1 MDLENTKCNNYQKNF
16 HNKCKFCGKELKPI
30 GLDYLYTNIS
40 PDSIEYERC
49 TCNESNEYWNKIDL
63 KFLEQKKKEHYRES
77 INQFYSQNYISKRL
91 KDYNFKNFKVT
102 DSNKNEVEI
111 AKDYTKKCIENKQE
125 NGLIIT
131 GNTGVGKTHLAAS
144 ISNELIKNTKLEE
157 DVKTALF
164 ENEKISNSM
173 LEINLLYDL
182 ALNNKYYLRN
192 QDSNNLIF
200 NSNIDNNKKFHY
212 LNNIKEELNNDEIND
227 YLCKINS
234 NFNFIGIG
242 NNNFSIDFDQNLL
255 EILKKLESESV
266 ISSFALTTKNKI
278 MVYNRKK

>member
-1 MDLENTKCNNYQKNF
+1 MYNYQEEISERLADVINDIGSIENIDLLDNQSDF
-16 HNKCKFCGKELKPI
+16 LIDLVNSNYIELKILELINKDKDLLKTLEKNIEAFNYKISNLNSIDFNYSFDKLKLMIDNDII
-30 GLDYLYTNIS
+30 GFNNDNFNYIKDKSIDLLVLFINLNQEFYI
-40 PDSIEYERC
+40 DSI
-49 TCNESNEYWNKIDL
+49 ND
-63 KFLEQKKKEHYRES
+63 F
-77 INQFYSQNYISKRL
+77 
-91 KDYNFKNFKVT
+91 D
-102 DSNKNEVEI
+102 
-111 AKDYTKKCIENKQE
+111 IEN
-125 NGLIIT
+125 
-131 GNTGVGKTHLAAS
+131 

>member
-1 MDLENTKCNNYQKNF
+1 
-16 HNKCKFCGKELKPI
+16 
-30 GLDYLYTNIS
+30 
-40 PDSIEYERC
+40 
-49 TCNESNEYWNKIDL
+49 
-63 KFLEQKKKEHYRES
+63 
-77 INQFYSQNYISKRL
+77 
-91 KDYNFKNFKVT
+91 
-102 DSNKNEVEI
+102 
-111 AKDYTKKCIENKQE
+111 
-125 NGLIIT
+125 
-131 GNTGVGKTHLAAS
+131 
-144 ISNELIKNTKLEE
+144 
-157 DVKTALF
+157 
-164 ENEKISNSM
+164 M